1 MTHGR
6 ATYQLGARY
15 DYNHDKA
22 LGASIT
28 ANPILP
34 EWLPAISFN
43 GADPKV
49 RFHNLSPR
57 VGMTYD
63 LTGNSKTI
71 AHANYARYYGQ
82 VGTGGISGQI
92 NPVTAA
98 SVRFPW
104 NDANGDKFIQANEV
118 LTGLANVLNFTGNY
132 DPANPGA
139 VTTANTIDP
148 NYKDDTTDEVIV
160 GLDREVGHGFA
171 VGANYIWRSYY
182 NFQFL
187 DTVGFEPSDFTQ
199 KTNPA
204 PVCTVASARC
214 PSVLVYTA
222 NFAAPG
228 TVNETNF
235 TKDQYNRGFN
245 GVEVT
250 ARKRMA
256 NHWMMNG
263 SFSYNNAVVHNGFA
277 GAAANT
283 FAEDPTNL
291 ATRDGFQYDYATAGS
306 GLGNVYVN
314 AKWLVKA
321 SGLYN
326 LPGNVNVSAFYNAR
340 QGYPF
345 EPFILVSRGNGVGNA
360 SVLLDNVGENRLP
373 NYQNVDFHVERPLT
387 FGRAHFVPSMDL
399 FNLSNN
405 NTVQALQRQQNAATA
420 NNISAVVAPRVLR
433 FGIRVNW

>member
-1 MTHGR
+1 M
-6 ATYQLGARY
+6 
-15 DYNHDKA
+15 
-22 LGASIT
+22 
-28 ANPILP
+28 
-34 EWLPAISFN
+34 
-43 GADPKV
+43 
-49 RFHNLSPR
+49 
-57 VGMTYD
+57 
-63 LTGNSKTI
+63 
-71 AHANYARYYGQ
+71 
-82 VGTGGISGQI
+82 
-92 NPVTAA
+92 TAA

-148 NYKDDTTDEVIV
+148 NYKNDTTDEVIV

-204 PVCTVASARC
+204 PTCTNRHGALPER
-214 PSVLVYTA
+214 PLYTA

-245 GVEVT
+245 GVELT

-263 SFSYNNAVVHNGFA
+263 SFSYNSAVVHNGFA

-291 ATRDGFQYDYATAGS
+291 RDRATGSSTTTPRPAAASATS
-306 GLGNVYVN
+306 
-314 AKWLVKA
+314 
-321 SGLYN
+321 
-326 LPGNVNVSAFYNAR
+326 
-340 QGYPF
+340 
-345 EPFILVSRGNGVGNA
+345 
-360 SVLLDNVGENRLP
+360 
-373 NYQNVDFHVERPLT
+373 T
-387 FGRAHFVPSMDL
+387 
-399 FNLSNN
+399 
-405 NTVQALQRQQNAATA
+405 
-420 NNISAVVAPRVLR
+420 
-433 FGIRVNW
+433 